1 MDINKRKN
9 SLRKKQKNWEQEKD
23 IIIEQIKLKNDKEKI
38 KGHNKLSMSKKI
50 ILYLFINCTLIEL
63 FTGYITI
70 MDLNI
75 AKTTGMVDFS
85 PMIALITAVVGE
97 VIGFAVY
104 AVKSMKENTQGGITY
119 QAMMNEFEQQEEAI
133 G

>member
-1 MDINKRKN
+1 
-9 SLRKKQKNWEQEKD
+9 
-23 IIIEQIKLKNDKEKI
+23 
-38 KGHNKLSMSKKI
+38 MSKKI
-50 ILYLFINCTLIEL
+50 ILFLFINCTLIEL

-75 AKTTGMVDFS
+75 AKTTGIVDFS

>member
-9 SLRKKQKNWEQEKD
+9 SLRKKQKEWEQEKD
-23 IIIEQIKLKNDKEKI
+23 IVIEQIKLKNDKEKI

-50 ILYLFINCTLIEL
+50 ILFLFINCTLIEL

>member
-50 ILYLFINCTLIEL
+50 ILFLFINCTLIEL

>member
-9 SLRKKQKNWEQEKD
+9 SLHKKQKEWEQEKD

-50 ILYLFINCTLIEL
+50 ILFLFINCTLIEL

>member
-50 ILYLFINCTLIEL
+50 ILFLFINCTLIEL

-119 QAMMNEFEQQEEAI
+119 QAMMNEFEQQEEDN
-133 G
+133 

>member
-9 SLRKKQKNWEQEKD
+9 SLRKKQKEWEQEKD

-50 ILYLFINCTLIEL
+50 ILFLFINCTLIEL

-119 QAMMNEFEQQEEAI
+119 QAMMNEFEQQEEDN
-133 G
+133 

>member
-50 ILYLFINCTLIEL
+50 ILFLFINCTLIEL

-75 AKTTGMVDFS
+75 AKTTGIVDFS

>member
-1 MDINKRKN
+1 MDVNKRKN
-9 SLRKKQKNWEQEKD
+9 SLRKKQKEWEQEKD

-50 ILYLFINCTLIEL
+50 ILFLFINCTLIEL